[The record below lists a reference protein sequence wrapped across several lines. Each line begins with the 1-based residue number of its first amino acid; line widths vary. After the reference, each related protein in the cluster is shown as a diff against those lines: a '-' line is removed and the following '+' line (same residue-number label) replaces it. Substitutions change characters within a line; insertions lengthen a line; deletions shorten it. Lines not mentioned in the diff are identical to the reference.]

1 MSEVVVQISAD
12 ESRDASRL
20 TNALDAFA
28 KWAAESGLSTE
39 SGDAPDI
46 MMMTEYTGGEMRRK
60 LVFQDRD
67 HAARFLVFWRT
78 ERLRLRTPSGEAVSA
93 SA

>member
-20 TNALDAFA
+20 TYALDAFA
-28 KWAAESGLSTE
+28 KWSQEAGLSAE
-39 SGDAPDI
+39 PGDAPDI
-46 MMMTEYTGGEMRRK
+46 MMMTEYSGGEMRRK

-78 ERLRLRTPSGEAVSA
+78 ERHRSRMPEAGAISA
-93 SA
+93 RA

>member
-1 MSEVVVQISAD
+1 MSEVVLQISA
-12 ESRDASRL
+12 EEAPDASRL

-28 KWAAESGLSTE
+28 KWSAETGIAND

-46 MMMTEYTGGEMRRK
+46 MMMTEYSQGAMRRK

-78 ERLRLRTPSGEAVSA
+78 EKNRVMANDPVPSGA
-93 SA
+93 